1 MRRTKEAAART
12 KQDLLDAALR
22 VFSRDGYAAA
32 RLVDIAREADVTRG
46 AIYHHFENKA
56 ALYLALIARAEAE
69 QQAVMQGAIAAG
81 GNIAAITRRI
91 LATSF
96 KALVSQPTYR
106 QVMALSLFK
115 VADSEELGDL
125 VAKRRQEAVTLIAA
139 IAPILAQ
146 GIEDGLFRADLDP
159 RTGARAFLA
168 YQQGVTRLWLANP
181 QAFAIDKEADSLADI
196 YIKGILA

>member
-69 QQAVMQGAIAAG
+69 QQAVMQDAIAAG

>member
-56 ALYLALIARAEAE
+56 ALYRALIARAEAE
-69 QQAVMQGAIAAG
+69 QQAVMQAAIAAG
-81 GNIAAITRRI
+81 GNIADITRRI

-125 VAKRRQEAVTLIAA
+125 VAKRRQEAVTLILS

-146 GIEDGLFRADLDP
+146 GIEAGLFRADLDP

-181 QAFAIDKEADSLADI
+181 QAFAIDKEADNLADI
-196 YIKGILA
+196 YMKGILA